1 MANSHQNPVP
11 FPLDYDRG
19 FANVRHRRY
28 MFPVDDLDVGL
39 RHPGILLRLLR
50 LWEEE
55 HEEFS
60 DGDFTHSLWLD
71 AYGNRI
77 EGFFRPKYP
86 VDGTLVE
93 GKLYLLRNVTVVN
106 ARPFQRTCSSRT
118 ALVLNSGERR
128 RHIREGFANK
138 WFPRTGFE
146 AVHIG
151 SLPDHEGNDIQYVDV
166 AGRVKTIVEGTN
178 EYGVAAAEW
187 LLIERT
193 PTTREPPI
201 WVKAPEND
209 LPDAGAVTL
218 IRLRDMEAEGPVIL
232 AFTAM
237 KVTKDPDLSVGYGA
251 VAASNIVLDPT
262 DSSDIIVG
270 EY

>member
-86 VDGTLVE
+86 ADGTLVE

-237 KVTKDPDLSVGYGA
+237 KVTKD
-251 VAASNIVLDPT
+251 
-262 DSSDIIVG
+262 
-270 EY
+270 